1 MDPEPMKLLA
11 KLAPAPSDVIWQ
23 NTYLSRSS
31 RMARAWTITII
42 IAVLTVFWS
51 LILIP
56 VAGLLTLENIGRLS
70 PSLEAALRANQ
81 TTRALFQ
88 STLTTL
94 VFSLLSVAEP
104 YLYYCESSLRGVSLL
119 FR

>member
-1 MDPEPMKLLA
+1 M
-11 KLAPAPSDVIWQ
+11 
-23 NTYLSRSS
+23 
-31 RMARAWTITII
+31 

-70 PSLEAALRANQ
+70 PSLEDALRANQ

-88 STLTTL
+88 STLPTL
-94 VFSLLSVAEP
+94 VFTLLSVAVP
-104 YLYYCESSLRGVSLL
+104 YLYYCKHLGAICSHDPY
-119 FR
+119 